1 MDHHELMH
9 GAHADASG
17 CGGTVP
23 GRGLHRWDPRL
34 KLGLLAV
41 AVSLNIVVAQLWL
54 SSTLFFV
61 SLLLAAWSRISLRHF
76 AFFFIA
82 PAWATLVVFFGFSM
96 GFGTTPVW
104 SFGVVQI
111 YREGMHLGLS
121 AAARVACD
129 MAWIA
134 SVFLTTPF
142 TRVLGALK
150 WFHVPAILIEVM
162 ATSYRYAFLLFD
174 EFFKMRDVARIKGG
188 LQTYA
193 MTCRS
198 TALILAQVILRA
210 YDRTIRIQEAM
221 TARGENAIPHGE
233 HMEKFEPSP
242 SCPNQCDVTPIYSED
257 ATTVLTCDHVSHS
270 YKGDRALKTISMTLK
285 KEEVMVLCGPNGSG
299 KTTLLKL
306 FAGILPP
313 DSGKITLFGKALNR
327 KTRKEAFRHVA
338 FLFQDP
344 NDQLFCTHVREDIA
358 YGPKNLG
365 LEPAEIDRLVDTA
378 MNLMEVSHL
387 AHRPIHRLSHGE
399 MKRVGLAGL
408 IAMRPPLILLDEP
421 TAGLDPAS
429 ANHLV
434 DLIRHLN
441 SHHGY
446 TLVMVTHDVNV
457 AAALAK
463 RIVILDEGEI
473 IADGSPRD
481 ILTDKHLLETARLE
495 PPILTRLFQELFE
508 NNQDQRQIPVTID
521 EALAMLRPASQG
533 ESVHGLEPGS
543 GRTREKTP
551 MQHFPK
557 AVEA

>member
-1 MDHHELMH
+1 MGHHELMH
-9 GAHADASG
+9 GIHADANDLA
-17 CGGTVP
+17 GGH
-23 GRGLHRWDPRL
+23 GLHRWDPRL
-34 KLGLLAV
+34 KLGLLAT
-41 AVSLNIVVAQLWL
+41 AVGLNVIVAQLWL
-54 SSTLFFV
+54 SSTLFFISV
-61 SLLLAAWSRISLRHF
+61 LLAFWSRISLRHF

-82 PAWATLVVFFGFSM
+82 PAWATLVVFVGFSM

-111 YREGMHLGLS
+111 YREGMYLGLS
-121 AAARVACD
+121 AASRVVCD
-129 MAWIA
+129 MAWLGA
-134 SVFLTTPF
+134 VFLTTPF
-142 TRVLGALK
+142 NRVLEALK
-150 WFHVPAILIEVM
+150 WFHVPSILVEVM
-162 ATSYRYAFLLFD
+162 ATSYRYAFLLFE

-188 LQTYA
+188 LQTYT

-198 TALILAQVILRA
+198 TALILAQIILRA
-210 YDRTIRIQEAM
+210 YDRTNRIQEAM
-221 TARGENAIPHGE
+221 VARGENAIPDGDN
-233 HMEKFEPSP
+233 MEKFESSS
-242 SCPNQCDVTPIYSED
+242 SCPNQCDVTPIYLENCK
-257 ATTVLTCDHVSHS
+257 TVLSCKDAFYS
-270 YKGDRALKTISMTLK
+270 YKGDRALKNISLTLSK
-285 KEEVMVLCGPNGSG
+285 GDVMVLCGPNGSG

-313 DSGKITLFGKALNR
+313 DSGKITLFGKALDR
-327 KTRKEAFRHVA
+327 KARKMAFRHVA

-344 NDQLFCTHVREDIA
+344 NDQLFCTHVCEDIA

-365 LEPAEIDRLVDTA
+365 IEPAEIDRLVETA

-434 DLIRHLN
+434 NLIRHLN

-463 RIVILDEGEI
+463 RIVILNQGEI
-473 IADGSPRD
+473 VADGSPRD
-481 ILTDKHLLETARLE
+481 ILTDKQLLETARLE
-495 PPILTRLFQELFE
+495 PPILTRLFQELLE
-508 NNQDQRQIPVTID
+508 NCQDQGQIPVTID
-521 EALAMLRPASQG
+521 EAIKILRS
-533 ESVHGLEPGS
+533 
-543 GRTREKTP
+543 TP
-551 MQHFPK
+551 MGQNCN
-557 AVEA
+557 V

>member
-1 MDHHELMH
+1 MDHHELMQ
-9 GAHADASG
+9 GAHAEADASG

-23 GRGLHRWDPRL
+23 GRGLYKWDPRL
-34 KLGLLAV
+34 KLGLLV
-41 AVSLNIVVAQLWL
+41 MAVSLNIVVAQLWL
-54 SSTLFFV
+54 SSALFFT

-82 PAWATLVVFFGFSM
+82 PAWATLVVFLGFSM

-129 MAWIA
+129 MAWLA

-142 TRVLGALK
+142 TRVLEALK
-150 WFHVPAILIEVM
+150 WFHVPAILMEVM
-162 ATSYRYAFLLFD
+162 GTAYRYAFLLF
-174 EFFKMRDVARIKGG
+174 EQFFKMRDVARIKGG
-188 LQTYA
+188 LQSYA
-193 MTCRS
+193 MSCRS
-198 TALILAQVILRA
+198 TALILAQIILRA

-233 HMEKFEPSP
+233 NMEKSDPP
-242 SCPNQCDVTPIYSED
+242 LSCPNQCDVTPIYSED
-257 ATTVLTCDHVSHS
+257 ATTVLSCDRVSHS
-270 YKGDRALKTISMTLK
+270 YKGDRAIKNISMTLK
-285 KEEVMVLCGPNGSG
+285 KGEVVVLCGPNGSG
-299 KTTLLKL
+299 KTTLMKL

-313 DSGKITLFGKALNR
+313 DRGKITLFGKTLDR

-365 LEPAEIDRLVDTA
+365 IEPAETDRLVDTA
-378 MNLMEVSHL
+378 MDLMEVSHL

-446 TLVMVTHDVNV
+446 TLAMVTHDVNV
-457 AAALAK
+457 AAAIAK

-481 ILTDKHLLETARLE
+481 ILTDRDLLESARLE
-495 PPILTRLFQELFE
+495 PPILTRLFQAFLE
-508 NNQDQRQIPVTID
+508 NGTDGGQIPVTID
-521 EALAMLRPASQG
+521 EAIEMLQPAG
-533 ESVHGLEPGS
+533 KEPDQYNMV
-543 GRTREKTP
+543 KI
-551 MQHFPK
+551 
-557 AVEA
+557 

>member
-1 MDHHELMH
+1 MGHHELMH
-9 GAHADASG
+9 DIHADAFASG
-17 CGGTVP
+17 SRGSAGH
-23 GRGLHRWDPRL
+23 GLHRWDPRL

-41 AVSLNIVVAQLWL
+41 AIGLNIVVAQLWL
-54 SSTLFFV
+54 SSILFFM
-61 SLLLAAWSRISLRHF
+61 SLLLAAWSRVSLRHF

-82 PAWATLVVFFGFSM
+82 PAWATLVVFLGFSM

-104 SFGVVQI
+104 SFGVVHI

-129 MAWIA
+129 MAWLA

-142 TRVLGALK
+142 TRVLEALK

-162 ATSYRYAFLLFD
+162 ATSYRYAFLLYD

-221 TARGENAIPHGE
+221 TARGENAIPDGDS
-233 HMEKFEPSP
+233 MEKLEPSA
-242 SCPNQCDVTPIYSED
+242 SCPNQCDVTPIYSESS
-257 ATTVLTCDHVSHS
+257 TTVLSCDHVSHS
-270 YKGDRALKTISMTLK
+270 YKGDRSLKNITLTLSK
-285 KEEVMVLCGPNGSG
+285 GEVMVLCGPNGSG

-313 DSGKITLFGKALNR
+313 DNGKITLFGKALNR

-365 LEPAEIDRLVDTA
+365 VEPAEIERLVETA

-446 TLVMVTHDVNV
+446 TLVMVTHDVDV
-457 AAALAK
+457 AAAIAK
-463 RIVILDEGEI
+463 RVVILDQGEI
-473 IADGSPRD
+473 IADGPPRD
-481 ILTDKHLLETARLE
+481 ILTDRDLLETARLE
-495 PPILTRLFQELFE
+495 PPILTRLFQEFLE
-508 NNQDQRQIPVTID
+508 NGSDRRQIPVTID
-521 EALAMLRPASQG
+521 EAIEMLRSAP
-533 ESVHGLEPGS
+533 L
-543 GRTREKTP
+543 GRNCN
-551 MQHFPK
+551 
-557 AVEA
+557 A

>member
-1 MDHHELMH
+1 MGNHELMH
-9 GAHADASG
+9 DIHADADELAHVSR
-17 CGGTVP
+17 GTAA
-23 GRGLHRWDPRL
+23 GHGLHRWDPRL

-41 AVSLNIVVAQLWL
+41 AVGLNIIVAQLWL
-54 SSTLFFV
+54 SSTLFFI

-82 PAWATLVVFFGFSM
+82 PSWATLVVFLGFSM

-104 SFGVVQI
+104 SFGVVQV

-121 AAARVACD
+121 AAARVGCD
-129 MAWIA
+129 MAWLA
-134 SVFLTTPF
+134 SIFLTTPF
-142 TRVLGALK
+142 ARVLEALK

-162 ATSYRYAFLLFD
+162 ATSYRYAFLLFE

-188 LQTYA
+188 FQTYA

-198 TALILAQVILRA
+198 TALILAQIILRA

-221 TARGENAIPHGE
+221 VARGENAIPDGDS
-233 HMEKFEPSP
+233 MEKFQPSP

-257 ATTVLTCDHVSHS
+257 STTVLSCDDIFYS
-270 YKGDRALKTISMTLK
+270 YRGDRALKNISLTVK
-285 KEEVMVLCGPNGSG
+285 KGEVVVLCGPNGSG
-299 KTTLLKL
+299 KTTLMKL

-313 DSGKITLFGKALNR
+313 DSGKVKLFDKALDR
-327 KTRKEAFRHVA
+327 KARREAFRHVA

-365 LEPAEIDRLVDTA
+365 LDPAEIDRLVDTA
-378 MNLMEVSHL
+378 MDLMEVSHL

-434 DLIRHLN
+434 NLIRHLN
-441 SHHGY
+441 GHHGY
-446 TLVMVTHDVNV
+446 TLLMVTHDVNV
-457 AAALAK
+457 AAAIAK
-463 RIVILDEGEI
+463 RIVILDQGEVV
-473 IADGSPRD
+473 ADGPPRD
-481 ILTDKHLLETARLE
+481 VLTDRDLLQTARLE
-495 PPILTRLFQELFE
+495 PPILTHLFQRLFE
-508 NNQDQRQIPVTID
+508 NGKDPHQIPLTID
-521 EALAMLRPASQG
+521 EAIEMLQPAPTGQI
-533 ESVHGLEPGS
+533 
-543 GRTREKTP
+543 
-551 MQHFPK
+551 
-557 AVEA
+557 

>member
-1 MDHHELMH
+1 MMY
-9 GAHADASG
+9 GTRADANNLAH
-17 CGGTVP
+17 GGVGTAA
-23 GRGLHRWDPRL
+23 GHGLHRWDPRL
-34 KLGLLAV
+34 KLGLLAL
-41 AVSLNIVVAQLWL
+41 AVGLNIIVAQLWL
-54 SSTLFFV
+54 SLTLFFM
-61 SLLLAAWSRISLRHF
+61 SLLLAAWSQISLRHF

-82 PAWATLVVFFGFSM
+82 PAWATLVVFIGFSM

-129 MAWIA
+129 MAWLG

-142 TRVLGALK
+142 TRVLEALK

-162 ATSYRYAFLLFD
+162 ATSYRYAFLLFE

-198 TALILAQVILRA
+198 TALILAQIILRA
-210 YDRTIRIQEAM
+210 YDRAIRIQEAM
-221 TARGENAIPHGE
+221 TARGENAVPNGE
-233 HMEKFEPSP
+233 SMENFEPSP
-242 SCPNQCDVTPIYSED
+242 SCPNQCDVTPIYVED
-257 ATTVLTCDHVSHS
+257 STTVLFCDAVSHS
-270 YKGDRALKTISMTLK
+270 YKGDRSLANISLTLK
-285 KEEVMVLCGPNGSG
+285 KGEVVVLCGPNGSG
-299 KTTLLKL
+299 KTTLMKL

-313 DSGKITLFGKALNR
+313 DRGKIRLFGKALDR
-327 KTRKEAFRHVA
+327 KARKEAFRHVA

-365 LEPAEIDRLVDTA
+365 LDPAEIDRLVDTA
-378 MNLMEVSHL
+378 MDLMEVSHL

-457 AAALAK
+457 AAAIAK
-463 RIVILDEGEI
+463 RVIILDQGEV

-481 ILTDKHLLETARLE
+481 ILTDRDLLESVRLE

-508 NNQDQRQIPVTID
+508 NHADQGQIPVTID
-521 EALAMLRPASQG
+521 EAIAMLRS
-533 ESVHGLEPGS
+533 
-543 GRTREKTP
+543 TP
-551 MQHFPK
+551 IRQNCN
-557 AVEA
+557 V